1 LGDGGGEDGDGD
13 MWDPGEDV
21 KVERRGPPEGAPS
34 AREYLRAATVLC
46 WEEGDDGA
54 EDGVG
59 EVADEIGIG
68 RWCRRCS
75 DLLHGWRVHMESGHR
90 SPPSPAL
97 GNGVGGRE
105 PR

>member
-1 LGDGGGEDGDGD
+1 
-13 MWDPGEDV
+13 
-21 KVERRGPPEGAPS
+21 
-34 AREYLRAATVLC
+34 
-46 WEEGDDGA
+46 
-54 EDGVG
+54 
-59 EVADEIGIG
+59 VADEIVIG